1 MRELRELHGL
11 EAAAV
16 LGEIRATPEQESGN
30 SGNHPQVH
38 RLKSFDRV
46 GLLAQNGRVQLGDV
60 VVFTAIQ
67 PRRGGVGSFLGIVHL
82 ASSFLTGASGRS
94 PEDFKLRK

>member
-1 MRELRELHGL
+1 MAQRANRIVGNHAVPLHRSQRIGGHGGHRSRHAVRKLRELHGL

-46 GLLAQNGRVQLGDV
+46 GLLTQNGGVQLGHV
-60 VVFTAIQ
+60 VVFTAI
-67 PRRGGVGSFLGIVHL
+67 
-82 ASSFLTGASGRS
+82 
-94 PEDFKLRK
+94 